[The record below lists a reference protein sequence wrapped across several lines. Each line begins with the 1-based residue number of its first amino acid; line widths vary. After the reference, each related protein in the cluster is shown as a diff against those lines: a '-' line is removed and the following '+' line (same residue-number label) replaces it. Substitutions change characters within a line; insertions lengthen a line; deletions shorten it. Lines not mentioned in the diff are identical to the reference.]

1 MKIKQEKARLKRK
14 TFLIDDYGLKVTYDP
29 VAWVEAKLEKF
40 IVTKLEE
47 GESIEECFAIEIDK
61 GMLRIEKEEL

>member
-1 MKIKQEKARLKRK
+1 MKIKPTKDRLKRK
-14 TFLIDDYGLKVTYDP
+14 TFVIEDYGLTVTYDP

-47 GESIEECFAIEIDK
+47 GESIEECFKPEIEK
-61 GMLRIEKEEL
+61 GMFRIEKEAL